1 MHVNVHSLV
10 CLCWLLAIFGYYLR
24 SVFFSSPFFELITSL
39 ILSLPVLGGGIMV
52 WDSINTAWIRW
63 DLDLFIWFPSY
74 DRCQARICM
83 QRIGRSRLK
92 GPINA
97 EAVGSP
103 VEDEW
108 KLQINRLL
116 RESSISPSEEHCWC
130 EAVQYIQLDVK
141 WFQV

>member
-1 MHVNVHSLV
+1 MYIP
-10 CLCWLLAIFGYYLR
+10 LCVSVDYLR
-24 SVFFSSPFFELITSL
+24 SLVTISDPFFSSFFELITSL

-63 DLDLFIWFPSY
+63 DLDLFVWFPSY

-130 EAVQYIQLDVK
+130 EAVHTTRCKMIPDVTCK
-141 WFQV
+141 TRC

>member
-1 MHVNVHSLV
+1 M
-10 CLCWLLAIFGYYLR
+10 
-24 SVFFSSPFFELITSL
+24 
-39 ILSLPVLGGGIMV
+39 
-52 WDSINTAWIRW
+52 TAARLEFACRG
-63 DLDLFIWFPSY
+63 LDG
-74 DRCQARICM
+74 A
-83 QRIGRSRLK
+83 GLK

-141 WFQV
+141 